1 MLVSV
6 RGCSGSSTRVH
17 AYTSRSCSARAT
29 KVQSPGHGESQVQP
43 QMYPFPAILPQRP
56 ALTPLPFIIRTCD
69 PVFGRHSS
77 MQIFKA
83 LTIGWGDD
91 ENKEEVPVDV
101 VFAIGWDGGYD

>member
-1 MLVSV
+1 
-6 RGCSGSSTRVH
+6 
-17 AYTSRSCSARAT
+17 
-29 KVQSPGHGESQVQP
+29 
-43 QMYPFPAILPQRP
+43 
-56 ALTPLPFIIRTCD
+56 
-69 PVFGRHSS
+69 